1 MVILI
6 LDHSFQL
13 SSVDRKIFHV
23 LETGVEAICD
33 FLLEIYEHAVLH
45 APVLIEDCFKVFD
58 PELNLVLLS
67 NEDSTLL
74 ADVFHLFNEIFQLA
88 S

>member
-33 FLLEIYEHAVLH
+33 FLLEINEHAVLH
-45 APVLIEDCFKVFD
+45 APVLIEHCFKVFNSKFD
-58 PELNLVLLS
+58 LVLLS

-74 ADVFHLFNEIFQLA
+74 ADVFHLFTEILQLA